1 MSETFTS
8 YILRELSIKII
19 PPNQIARK
27 QALVMH
33 DFLWIVTSLINERL
47 GTKKLCK

>member
-1 MSETFTS
+1 MSDTFTS
-8 YILRELSIKII
+8 YIHRELALKII

-33 DFLWIVTSLINERL
+33 DLP
-47 GTKKLCK
+47 